1 MPNIIIT
8 PDYQFVNKNNPFPVY
23 QAESGAFYTPQ
34 ITFINTSGAGT
45 GKLITIPGVG
55 YRRVILRNIGTTS
68 GNTDVNRAYLGDVAL
83 SNVDVVND
91 SAYVLPSGSSLDLNV
106 YNPVIYGI
114 APSGTR
120 ILAVA
125 IG

>member
-1 MPNIIIT
+1 MNIIFSNDQK
-8 PDYQFVNKNNPFPVY
+8 PVDARNPFSVY
-23 QAESGAFYTPQ
+23 QAESGAFYAPQ
-34 ITFINTSGAGT
+34 ITFINASGAGA

-68 GNTDVNRAYLGDVAL
+68 GNTDVNRAYLGDIAL

-106 YNPVIYGI
+106 HNPLIYGI